1 MSISSRTVRRIVLVA
16 VDLVSLATAITL
28 IFGVYPSS
36 AMRLT
41 VQTKFIHGLI
51 LAACIF
57 FMRFVLRIYAQSW
70 RYANESAYLTFVAAD
85 SIGGALYF
93 LISNTFMVWKIS
105 AIHTLAVV
113 AIGLIFTLSTRF
125 IYQWLRT
132 EERGSRHWFRR
143 KRDRGESERR
153 VRTRVGIVG
162 ASGMG
167 VQLAQE
173 LLGDRGARYL
183 PVCFFDNNP
192 QKVGSYILGL
202 KVFPEDDSVPL
213 AAQKMNVDTFVIAIP
228 YKDTAFLQK
237 LFLFYKQFGHSV
249 LIYDYPANRLLADGQ
264 PKSIREINIEDLLPR
279 EMVASLGAEKT
290 ENYRGATILV
300 TGAGGS
306 IGSELCRQ
314 LLGLQPERLVLL
326 DIYENGVYDLYQELQ
341 AKSTSVQLDIE
352 IASVRDRRK
361 IDDIMARYRPQFV
374 FHAAA
379 HKHVPLMEHN
389 PEEAVKNNVFG
400 TYNVV
405 CSAEEHGVGRFIMV
419 STDKAVNPTNIMGA
433 SKRLC
438 EMIIQSRKDSGTAF
452 VAVRFGNVLNSNGS
466 VIPLFMRQIAQG
478 GPVTVTDK
486 KVVRYFM
493 MIPEAAQL
501 VLQTGCRAERGDIYV
516 LNMGSPVRILDLAE
530 NLIRLSGLVPY
541 EDVDIVE
548 IGLRPG
554 EKLYEE
560 ILVQEDQMK
569 QTEDRRIFIEHES
582 GPDRQEVDE
591 KLALLTRALDSGS
604 EEELRRAVRAAVPT
618 YCDAEEVNRN
628 ADNAREMR
636 ILSGAAEYH
645 R

>member
-1 MSISSRTVRRIVLVA
+1 
-16 VDLVSLATAITL
+16 
-28 IFGVYPSS
+28 
-36 AMRLT
+36 
-41 VQTKFIHGLI
+41 
-51 LAACIF
+51 
-57 FMRFVLRIYAQSW
+57 
-70 RYANESAYLTFVAAD
+70 
-85 SIGGALYF
+85 
-93 LISNTFMVWKIS
+93 
-105 AIHTLAVV
+105 
-113 AIGLIFTLSTRF
+113 
-125 IYQWLRT
+125 
-132 EERGSRHWFRR
+132 
-143 KRDRGESERR
+143 
-153 VRTRVGIVG
+153 
-162 ASGMG
+162 
-167 VQLAQE
+167 
-173 LLGDRGARYL
+173 
-183 PVCFFDNNP
+183 
-192 QKVGSYILGL
+192 
-202 KVFPEDDSVPL
+202 
-213 AAQKMNVDTFVIAIP
+213 
-228 YKDTAFLQK
+228 
-237 LFLFYKQFGHSV
+237 
-249 LIYDYPANRLLADGQ
+249 
-264 PKSIREINIEDLLPR
+264 
-279 EMVASLGAEKT
+279 MVASLGAEKT